1 MIKVTLEGVQRVR
14 EELGRA
20 EKQIPFATALA
31 LTRTAQIAKSE
42 VEKAMGSVFDRPTRW
57 TLNSLRLIPA
67 RKDRLVARVEMKNEA
82 DKSAPATKW
91 LNPEIAG
98 GPRPEKASERNLRAK
113 GVLPAGKFIVP
124 GKGAKLDRFGN
135 MTKGAITKALSGVG
149 GFAEQGYSANAT
161 GSKRSRAK
169 GNAKRYFVMKRGST
183 PIGIAERTSRNRM
196 HMLLAFTRRPTYS
209 KRLDFY
215 GIGDRVVQR
224 HLRDEFEKAY
234 LKALRTA
241 RR

>member
-1 MIKVTLEGVQRVR
+1 MIRVTLEGVKRATDV
-14 EELGRA
+14 LSKA
-20 EKQIPFATALA
+20 EKQVTFATAVA
-31 LTRTAQIAKSE
+31 LTRTAQIAKGE
-42 VEKAMGSVFDRPTRW
+42 VEKEMRAVFDRPTRW

-67 RKDRLVARVEMKNEA
+67 KKDRLVARVEMKNEA

-91 LNPEIAG
+91 LNPEIEG
-98 GPRPEKASERNLRAK
+98 GPRPEKASERNLRQK

-124 GKGAKLDRFGN
+124 GRGAKLDRFGN

-161 GSKRSRAK
+161 GSRRSRAK

-196 HMLLAFTRRPTYS
+196 HILLAFTRRPSYT

-215 GIGDRVVQR
+215 GIGDKVVQR
-224 HLRDEFEKAY
+224 YLRDEFEKAY
-234 LKALRTA
+234 ANAMRTA
-241 RR
+241 R

>member
-1 MIKVTLEGVQRVR
+1 MIKVTLEGAKRVTD
-14 EELGRA
+14 ELAKA
-20 EKQIPFATALA
+20 EKQVTFATAVA
-31 LTRTAQIAKSE
+31 LTRTAQIAKRE
-42 VEKAMGSVFDRPTRW
+42 VEAEMPKVFDRPTRW
-57 TLNSLRLIPA
+57 SLKSLRLIPA
-67 RKDRLVARVEMKNEA
+67 KKDRLVARVEMKNEA

-91 LNPEIAG
+91 LNPEIEG
-98 GPRPEKASERNLRAK
+98 GPRPAKGSERNLRQK

-124 GKGAKLDRFGN
+124 GKGAKFDRFGN

-183 PIGIAERTSRNRM
+183 PIGIAERTSRGRM
-196 HMLLAFTRRPTYS
+196 HILLAFTRQPTYR

-215 GIGDRVVQR
+215 GIGDKVVKR
-224 HLRDEFEKAY
+224 HLKDEFEKAY
-234 LKALRTA
+234 AKAMRAA
-241 RR
+241 R